1 MIVSAAEDG
10 RPLRKS
16 DSSATSWPVRQGS
29 SDGKR
34 SNVQG
39 AAWRAGVGREGA
51 ARNERDSLPRHVPP
65 EDSFLVDQSGE
76 SSGWRVP
83 LADSGTAGGF
93 PPWAVRGKVA
103 RQQPLIPNPH

>member
-16 DSSATSWPVRQGS
+16 DSSATIWPVRQGS

-34 SNVQG
+34 SDVQG

-76 SSGWRVP
+76 SSGWRIAF
-83 LADSGTAGGF
+83 ADSRRAGRF
-93 PPWAVRGKVA
+93 PSWRFRRKVA
-103 RQQPLIPNPH
+103 R